1 MRKLRRLMTAT
12 FQCLRLMISLL
23 FLSPFALS
31 QTPAANPRE
40 ENRLAE
46 SIGEVGGAQRA
57 GLTGNSQPLQT
68 GESL

>member
-12 FQCLRLMISLL
+12 FQCLRMMISLL
-23 FLSPFALS
+23 FLSSSAFS

-40 ENRLAE
+40 DNRLAE
-46 SIGEVGGAQRA
+46 SIGEVGGARRS

>member
-23 FLSPFALS
+23 FSSSFGFS

-46 SIGEVGGAQRA
+46 SIGEVGGARRA
-57 GLTGNSQPLQT
+57 GLSGDSQPLQT
-68 GESL
+68 GE

>member
-12 FQCLRLMISLL
+12 FQCLRMMISLL
-23 FLSPFALS
+23 FLSSSAFS

-40 ENRLAE
+40 DNRLAE
-46 SIGEVGGAQRA
+46 SIGEVGGARRA

>member
-1 MRKLRRLMTAT
+1 MRKLRRLVTAT
-12 FQCLRLMISLL
+12 FQCLSLMISLL
-23 FLSPFALS
+23 FLSSLGFS

-40 ENRLAE
+40 ENRLAG
-46 SIGEVGGAQRA
+46 SIDEVGGARRA

>member
-12 FQCLRLMISLL
+12 F
-23 FLSPFALS
+23 
-31 QTPAANPRE
+31 
-40 ENRLAE
+40 
-46 SIGEVGGAQRA
+46 GDVDGARRA

>member
-12 FQCLRLMISLL
+12 FQCLCLMISLL
-23 FLSPFALS
+23 FLSSFAFS